1 MVLDL
6 HQNGL
11 GHGHT
16 VKGGIP
22 RLMRFYEDLYCFP
35 QKFDDDINAL
45 RGIAGSIGVFLFR
58 RSTKNSIAQEKHLAT
73 SRNV

>member
-1 MVLDL
+1 MVLDF
-6 HQNGL
+6 HENRL

-22 RLMRFYEDLYCFP
+22 RFMRFYEDLYYFP
-35 QKFDDDINAL
+35 HYAL

-73 SRNV
+73 SV